1 MANQAATPPVEIPII
16 RLCSIVRLS
25 SQKYAEINPEF
36 VQQEGIKLAEY
47 WKVKKNDTD
56 FHKLKFNKDYDNPL
70 ILIQGWNKIKEFHA
84 LPDNVEIELDYLG
97 DNIFDI
103 FQINEINETARVP
116 SFHSR
121 SLIPTLTANFEI
133 ELTPLNIDVQKLR
146 IDMEFASFLDKYDV
160 SWVYF
165 CGDNKEK
172 WSMAVLNLGCVQKM
186 KFGYHWDE
194 FCQSQKFKPGDM
206 IRFKSATTMF

>member
-1 MANQAATPPVEIPII
+1 MANQTTTP
-16 RLCSIVRLS
+16 
-25 SQKYAEINPEF
+25 QKYAEINPEF
-36 VQQEGIKLAEY
+36 VQQHQFKLVEY
-47 WKVKKNDTD
+47 WKLKTNDTH
-56 FHKLKFNKDYDNPL
+56 FHKIKFNKDYDNPL

-103 FQINEINETARVP
+103 FQINEIVWPTRAP

-146 IDMEFASFLDKYDV
+146 IDMEFASFLDKYV
-160 SWVYF
+160 VAWVYF
-165 CGDNKEK
+165 SGDNKEK
-172 WSMAVLNLGCVQKM
+172 CNHQVLKGCHVYKLV
-186 KFGYHWDE
+186 
-194 FCQSQKFKPGDM
+194 
-206 IRFKSATTMF
+206 